1 MKFYTKETAKFSIV
15 FFILILAIE
24 CCGWTWPL
32 SKSETPDTFTS
43 AFGPRDKSSSGFTYN
58 FHKGMDLQ

>member
-1 MKFYTKETAKFSIV
+1 MKAKS
-15 FFILILAIE
+15 ILILCLFFVYVGLSA
-24 CCGWTWPL
+24 WRWPI
-32 SKSETPDTFTS
+32 SNSSTPDTFTS